1 MEKDSIRNMADV
13 RKLLKNFSFMVYT
26 GDRLGDLELMEEE
39 LSDLRQSG
47 LLEQKAFLQARMVIQ
62 QEKQREGLHTENC
75 DS

>member
-26 GDRLGDLELMEEE
+26 GNRLGDLELMEEE

-62 QEKQREGLHTENC
+62 QEKQREGFHTENC

>member
-1 MEKDSIRNMADV
+1 MTVDGERFDPEYGDV

-26 GDRLGDLELMEEE
+26 GNRLGDLELMEEE

-62 QEKQREGLHTENC
+62 QEKQREGLHTE
-75 DS
+75 